1 MPAFAVNG
9 TAVAGTGGGAVS
21 YSELA
26 AAIDAT
32 LAKAGASGSP
42 VVATPFAT
50 PFATPL
56 ATPLATLPPTAL
68 ATPLRS
74 PTATP

>member
-32 LAKAGASGSP
+32 LAKAAASGSP
-42 VVATPFAT
+42 VVATPF
-50 PFATPL
+50 

>member
-50 PFATPL
+50 PL

-74 PTATP
+74 PPATP